1 LSENLAKNAD
11 AIVIASGW
19 QPSIARAEFSALVD
33 STNTLQF
40 IHERVLICDQDS
52 ATKIAHRSAL
62 ISETLYPASHSLY
75 TDLEK
80 HVELVISWCK
90 EHLENTG
97 QTLAVRA
104 NKIGK
109 KVEGWSTR
117 SIEQTIGGALFRDGW
132 KIDLTA
138 PEITLKI
145 TALNHNNLTEEEEG
159 ENPSQIIW
167 GVKSSGTSTWDER
180 TAPKRPYFKPISL
193 DPRLARA
200 MANIA
205 CPEEGKILDPFCG
218 TGGILLEAAAIG
230 SQVFGSDADSR
241 MVEGSRDN
249 LKWAKE
255 IQTMSQSAKIKRGLA
270 TQLTSLWQ
278 EYMPFDGFAFDPPYG
293 LNSWKSDDG
302 WQLFIGALSSCGEVA
317 TPNAQL
323 AALLPWPPKALGMDL
338 LRDDFGQGEND
349 GLAQT
354 FGKSWVEVV
363 KEVNAA
369 GWQIE
374 STTTIPVHKSLAR
387 LLLVCQRMN

>member
-1 LSENLAKNAD
+1 MSENLAKNAD
-11 AIVIASGW
+11 AIVISSGW
-19 QPSIARAEFSALVD
+19 QPNIARAEFSALVNP
-33 STNTLQF
+33 SNTSQF
-40 IHERVLICDQDS
+40 VHERVLLCDQDS
-52 ATKIAHRSAL
+52 ATKIAQRSAL
-62 ISETLYPASHSLY
+62 ISETLYPASHSTY
-75 TDLEK
+75 SDLEK
-80 HVELVISWCK
+80 HVELVLAWCK
-90 EHLENTG
+90 ENLQNNG

-104 NKIGK
+104 KKIGPR
-109 KVEGWSTR
+109 VEGWSTR
-117 SIEQTIGGALFRDGW
+117 SIEQSIGGALFREGW

-145 TALNHNNLTEEEEG
+145 IALNRIEKG
-159 ENPSQIIW
+159 ENPPQIIW
-167 GVKSSGTSTWDER
+167 GVLTSGTSTWDER

-230 SQVFGSDADSR
+230 SHVFGSDADSR

-255 IQTMSQSAKIKRGLA
+255 IQTMLHSAKIKRGSATELA
-270 TQLTSLWQ
+270 SLWDDK
-278 EYMPFDGFAFDPPYG
+278 MPFDGFAFDPPYG

-302 WQLFIGALSSCGEVA
+302 WQLFIDAMKSCKQVA
-317 TPNAQL
+317 TDDARL
-323 AALLPWPPKALGMDL
+323 VALLPWPPKALGMDL
-338 LRDDFGQGEND
+338 LSGDFGQGEND

-354 FGKSWVEVV
+354 FGKSWVDVV
-363 KEVNAA
+363 EEVNAA
-369 GWQIE
+369 GWDIE

-387 LLLVCQRMN
+387 LLLVCQKMN

>member
-1 LSENLAKNAD
+1 LSENLAKNAV

-19 QPSIARAEFSALVD
+19 QPNVARAEFSALLD
-33 STNTLQF
+33 SSNTSQF
-40 IHERVLICDQDS
+40 IHERVMLCDKDS
-52 ATKIAHRSAL
+52 ATNIAQRSAL
-62 ISETLYPASHSLY
+62 VTETLYPASHSLY

-80 HVELVISWCK
+80 HVELVVAWCK
-90 EHLENTG
+90 ENLENTG

-104 NKIGK
+104 KKIGLR
-109 KVEGWSTR
+109 VEGWSTR
-117 SIEQTIGGALFRDGW
+117 SIEQSIGGALFRDGW
-132 KIDLTA
+132 KIDLTS
-138 PEITLKI
+138 PDITLKI
-145 TALNHNNLTEEEEG
+145 TALNHNNITDEEVV
-159 ENPSQIIW
+159 ENPPLIIW
-167 GVKSSGTSTWDER
+167 GIKSSGTSTWDER

-205 CPEEGKILDPFCG
+205 CPERGKLLDPFCG

-255 IQTMSQSAKIKRGLA
+255 IQNMSASAKIKRGSA
-270 TQLTSLWQ
+270 TELTSLWDDN
-278 EYMPFDGFAFDPPYG
+278 MPFDGFAFDPPYG

-302 WQLFIGALSSCGEVA
+302 WQLFIDALSSCGDVA
-317 TPNAQL
+317 TPNATL
-323 AALLPWPPKALGMDL
+323 AALLPWSPKALGMDL

-363 KEVNAA
+363 KEINAA

-387 LLLVCQRMN
+387 LLLVCQRMK